1 MVKPY
6 LSMTLPARLPP
17 LPLLRT
23 FEAAARHLSFTK
35 AAQELHVTPAA
46 VSQQIKALEEA
57 LGAPLFQRLTRAL
70 RLTDTGA
77 ALLPG
82 VTEAFGT
89 LAAAVER
96 VRATGASATLDL
108 AAPPSFASH
117 WLVPRLDDFCRRHPG
132 IELRLSSGLDA
143 VEHGGEASAL
153 ERLRARS
160 DDAVHHLAI
169 VFGAGS
175 YPGWRVDTLFTPH
188 YLPVCA
194 PALAQALHAPADLAG
209 CTLIHDETL
218 AGAGGPLG
226 FGWPQWLQ
234 AAGVR
239 VPGGTRRQR
248 RFANAVL
255 ALGAAQAGQ
264 GVALGARELVAP
276 QLAAG
281 TLAAPFALALAA
293 PFSYALVTPQRIAA
307 RPAVAA
313 LREWL
318 VEQAAAPR

>member
-1 MVKPY
+1 MASSSSP
-6 LSMTLPARLPP
+6 SSSRLPP

-57 LGAPLFQRLTRAL
+57 LGVALFQRLTRAL
-70 RLTDTGA
+70 RLTDAGA

-82 VTEAFGT
+82 VTEAFNCLT
-89 LAAAVER
+89 AAVER
-96 VRATGASATLDL
+96 VRAPAAATLDL

-117 WLVPRLDDFCRRHPG
+117 WLVPRLDDFCRRHPA

-143 VEHGGEASAL
+143 VEHGGEATAL
-153 ERLRARS
+153 QRLRA
-160 DDAVHHLAI
+160 LAGDGVNHVAI
-169 VFGAGS
+169 LFGTGS
-175 YPGWRVDTLFTPH
+175 HPGWHVDTLFTPH

-194 PALAQALHAPADLAG
+194 PALAQGLREPADVLAA
-209 CTLIHDETL
+209 TLIHDETL
-218 AGAGGPLG
+218 AGAGTLG

-239 VPGGTRRQR
+239 GTAPARQTR
-248 RFANAVL
+248 RFANGVL
-255 ALGAAQAGQ
+255 AMEAARAGQ
-264 GVALGARELVAP
+264 GVALAAREMVAP
-276 QLAAG
+276 HLAAG
-281 TLAAPFALALAA
+281 TLVAPFALSVEA
-293 PFSYALVTPQRIAA
+293 PFCYCLVAPETIAA
-307 RPAVAA
+307 RADVKA

-318 VEQAAAPR
+318 TGQAGQQP

>member
-1 MVKPY
+1 M
-6 LSMTLPARLPP
+6 SFTPASPKLPP

-57 LGAPLFQRLTRAL
+57 LGVALFQRLTRAL
-70 RLTDTGA
+70 RLTDAGA

-82 VTEAFGT
+82 VSEAFRC
-89 LAAAVER
+89 LAAAVEQGR
-96 VRATGASATLDL
+96 TPAAATLDL

-117 WLVPRLDDFCRRHPG
+117 WLIPRLDDFCSRHPG
-132 IELRLSSGLDA
+132 IALRLSSGLDA
-143 VEHGGEASAL
+143 VEHGGEAAAL
-153 ERLRARS
+153 QRLRALA
-160 DDAVHHLAI
+160 DDGVNHLAI
-169 VFGAGS
+169 LFGSGS
-175 YPGWRVDTLFTPH
+175 YPGWRVDALFTPH

-194 PALAQALHAPADLAG
+194 PALAQGLRQPADLLSS
-209 CTLIHDETL
+209 TLIHDETL
-218 AGAGGPLG
+218 AGAAGALG

-239 VPGGTRRQR
+239 GTAAARQQR
-248 RFANAVL
+248 RFANGVL
-255 ALGAAQAGQ
+255 AMEAARAGH
-264 GVALGARELVAP
+264 GVTLAARELIAP

-281 TLAAPFALALAA
+281 TLAAPFALSVAA
-293 PFSYALVTPQRIAA
+293 PFSYCLVAAERIAA
-307 RPAVAA
+307 RADVAA

-318 VEQAAAPR
+318 REQAGSQA

>member
-1 MVKPY
+1 
-6 LSMTLPARLPP
+6 MTTTTKLPALH
-17 LPLLRT
+17 LLRT

-46 VSQQIKALEEA
+46 VSQQIKGLEEA
-57 LGAPLFQRLTRAL
+57 LGVALFQRLTRAL
-70 RLTDTGA
+70 RLTDAGA

-82 VTEAFGT
+82 VTDAFT
-89 LAAAVER
+89 SLAGAVER
-96 VRATGASATLDL
+96 VRGVGAAATLDL

-117 WLVPRLDDFCRRHPG
+117 WLIPRLDDFCRRHPG

-153 ERLRARS
+153 ERLRAQAGDGR
-160 DDAVHHLAI
+160 VHHVAI
-169 VFGAGS
+169 LLGTGN

-194 PALAQALHAPADLAG
+194 PALASALRAPADLTQ

-218 AGAGGPLG
+218 SGAGGPLG
-226 FGWPQWLQ
+226 FGWPQWLR
-234 AAGVR
+234 AAGAR
-239 VPGGTRRQR
+239 PGAHTRRQR
-248 RFANAVL
+248 RFAHAVL
-255 ALGAAQAGQ
+255 AIEAALAGQ
-264 GVALGARELVAP
+264 GVALAARELVAP

-281 TLAAPFALALAA
+281 TLVAPFALGVSS
-293 PFSYALVTPQRIAA
+293 PFSYGLVAPERIAT
-307 RPAVAA
+307 RPAVQA

-318 VEQAAAPR
+318 QQAAAQD

>member
-1 MVKPY
+1 MSRP
-6 LSMTLPARLPP
+6 PRLPP
-17 LPLLRT
+17 LHLLRT

-57 LGAPLFQRLTRAL
+57 LGVPLFQRLTRAL
-70 RLTDTGA
+70 RLTDAGA

-82 VTEAFGT
+82 VTEAFNT
-89 LAAAVER
+89 LAATVER
-96 VRATGASATLDL
+96 VRATGTTATLDL

-117 WLVPRLDDFCRRHPG
+117 WLLPRLDDFCRRHPG

-160 DDAVHHLAI
+160 NDAVHHLAI

-175 YPGWRVDTLFTPH
+175 YPGWRVVPLFTPH
-188 YLPVCA
+188 YLPVCT
-194 PALAQALHAPADLAG
+194 PALAQALHQPADLAG

-239 VPGGTRRQR
+239 RPADAQRQR

-255 ALGAAQAGQ
+255 AIGAALAGQ
-264 GVALGARELVAP
+264 GVALVSRELIAP

-281 TLAAPFALALAA
+281 TLVAPFPLAVEA
-293 PFSYALVTPQRIAA
+293 PYGYALVTPERSAA

-318 VEQAAAPR
+318 QQQASVQG